1 MLYML
6 SSRRSYRER
15 MVFVAFHIHLPI
27 YIMVSIKLLRKYTFI
42 VTHVTY
48 IECS

>member
-15 MVFVAFHIHLPI
+15 MVFVAFHIHVPI
-27 YIMVSIKLLRKYTFI
+27 YMVSIILLGKYTFI